1 MEIIQSWVAV
11 QMTQCLTI
19 SFLWRQ
25 ISTFSL
31 TDKRQR
37 KIRKIFKISVTSVTR
52 PQMSLRVAMNELWV
66 PRHTKRRKLQ
76 TTHTLPIWD
85 RGLCI
90 MHFITDHPVLLET

>member
-1 MEIIQSWVAV
+1 MFPRTWDLVRGSNLWLQITVEIIQSWVAV

-25 ISTFSL
+25 ISTFSR

-52 PQMSLRVAMNELWV
+52 QQMSLRVAMNEPSV
-66 PRHTKRRKLQ
+66 GAN
-76 TTHTLPIWD
+76 D
-85 RGLCI
+85 
-90 MHFITDHPVLLET
+90 

>member
-1 MEIIQSWVAV
+1 MFPRTWDLVRGSNLWLQITVEIIQSWVAV

-25 ISTFSL
+25 ISTFSR

-52 PQMSLRVAMNELWV
+52 PQMSLRVAMNEPWV
-66 PRHTKRRKLQ
+66 S
-76 TTHTLPIWD
+76 
-85 RGLCI
+85 
-90 MHFITDHPVLLET
+90 

>member
-1 MEIIQSWVAV
+1 MFPRTWDLVRGSNLWLQITVEIIQSWVAV

-25 ISTFSL
+25 ISTFSR

-52 PQMSLRVAMNELWV
+52 PQMSLQVAMNEPWV
-66 PRHTKRRKLQ
+66 S
-76 TTHTLPIWD
+76 
-85 RGLCI
+85 
-90 MHFITDHPVLLET
+90 